1 MAYKLM
7 IRFTSIINGL
17 RVSKLSPTLKFTRT
31 DMENSEII
39 KLTNKDR
46 DLFLKSIE
54 KKISGDS
61 RYKRP
66 VPRCEELT
74 LAPDLG
80 GCAPRSFVTAVH
92 FFAGLSMTFTVRV
105 FFN

>member
-54 KKISGDS
+54 KKITPNKALKNAL
-61 RYKRP
+61 KR
-66 VPRCEELT
+66 
-74 LAPDLG
+74 G
-80 GCAPRSFVTAVH
+80 Y
-92 FFAGLSMTFTVRV
+92 
-105 FFN
+105 

>member
-17 RVSKLSPTLKFTRT
+17 RVNKLSQALKFSRT
-31 DMENSEII
+31 DIENSEII

-54 KKISGDS
+54 KKITPNKALKNAL
-61 RYKRP
+61 KR
-66 VPRCEELT
+66 
-74 LAPDLG
+74 G
-80 GCAPRSFVTAVH
+80 Y
-92 FFAGLSMTFTVRV
+92 
-105 FFN
+105 